1 MAERL
6 PSGVGSATEPS
17 SGRPRRPKAFAGA
30 GLARDWRGSGAGR
43 TCPGVPGPAC
53 SCRLGLSRPADQ
65 VAVRCVAN
73 ELSPVVRVCTRVR
86 VCVCVCVCVR
96 ARESVCVYADTAACD
111 AALILGN
118 AV

>member
-1 MAERL
+1 
-6 PSGVGSATEPS
+6 
-17 SGRPRRPKAFAGA
+17 
-30 GLARDWRGSGAGR
+30 
-43 TCPGVPGPAC
+43 
-53 SCRLGLSRPADQ
+53 